1 VLDSHCCNHA
11 LFSQT
16 GMVYFLE
23 FTVIS
28 KVFCTHYID
37 HGCTTMGSNNG
48 TRGLIVVK
56 MLHAGIQ
63 RYMDRPIKC
72 SSVKPE
78 CEEPIKGSC

>member
-1 VLDSHCCNHA
+1 MLYSVMFNK
-11 LFSQT
+11 T

-23 FTVIS
+23 LTDIS
-28 KVFCTHYID
+28 KVF
-37 HGCTTMGSNNG
+37 CTTMGSNNG

-63 RYMDRPIKC
+63 RYMDRLIRY